1 MNVFFNPPRFNT
13 GLHQKIF
20 TEVFT
25 YSFILSPTVKLVLVL
40 QMTDFF
46 WGGKKVHFFS
56 FVWGQVLCQYV
67 LLSFRKCSA
76 GEKRS
81 LWEKGIDNTNFYFL
95 GRQKTGK

>member
-1 MNVFFNPPRFNT
+1 MNVFFNPLRFNT

-46 WGGKKVHFFS
+46 LGGKKGAFFFPS
-56 FVWGQVLCQYV
+56 YGVKFYV
-67 LLSFRKCSA
+67 SM
-76 GEKRS
+76 
-81 LWEKGIDNTNFYFL
+81 FYFL
-95 GRQKTGK
+95 LGNAQLGKNVHSGRKV

>member
-1 MNVFFNPPRFNT
+1 M
-13 GLHQKIF
+13 
-20 TEVFT
+20 
-25 YSFILSPTVKLVLVL
+25 
-40 QMTDFF
+40 
-46 WGGKKVHFFS
+46 HFFS

-95 GRQKTGK
+95 GRQRTGK